1 MGHLYVDLSIAMS
14 LQHSNA
20 STLCSDE
27 CIGTPCHDGAAA
39 DRATWCDQRN
49 QLLKWH
55 YLH

>member
-20 STLCSDE
+20 STLCV
-27 CIGTPCHDGAAA
+27 GTPCHDGAAA

-49 QLLKWH
+49 QLPKWH
-55 YLH
+55 YLP